1 MGRQRTHNP
10 QEAVNRVLRSG
21 HTIKAVA
28 TDLGMRESTVYNYL
42 HGAGFF
48 LQYVS
53 QDEYAMVMKAR
64 EMAQS

>member
-10 QEAVNRVLRSG
+10 QEAVGRVLRG

-48 LQYVS
+48 LQYVN
-53 QDEYAMVMKAR
+53 QEEYAMILKAR
-64 EMAQS
+64 EAGNVL

>member
-10 QEAVNRVLRSG
+10 EEAVSRVLRG

-42 HGAGFF
+42 HAAGFF

-53 QDEYAMVMKAR
+53 QDEYKQILKRR
-64 EMAQS
+64 EMAEVS